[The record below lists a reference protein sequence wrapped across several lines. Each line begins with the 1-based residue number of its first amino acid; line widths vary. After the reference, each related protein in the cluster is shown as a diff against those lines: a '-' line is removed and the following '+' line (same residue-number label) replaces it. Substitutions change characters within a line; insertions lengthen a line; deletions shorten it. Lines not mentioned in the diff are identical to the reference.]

1 MVTLIV
7 VPPFPVPEGAEGEIQ
22 DELSITDQAS
32 VPPPRFVMVRVW
44 AGGLLPPCC
53 TVKDRLA
60 GVKPMVAPTGASAC
74 AGAVGDETSC
84 AKLDS
89 SADIPRIV
97 RSPAPPLPDGDGF
110 PIPAAASGI
119 VSVGSLFLAVDPE
132 GVADGGVMCTGVR
145 GEGAATVLG
154 GVEGS
159 LI

>member
-1 MVTLIV
+1 MTPMVTA
-7 VPPFPVPEGAEGEIQ
+7 PAPVPVPGECHSQGASWLMPQ
-22 DELSITDQAS
+22 RSALLP
-32 VPPPRFVMVRVW
+32 VLLMVKVW

-53 TVKDRLA
+53 AVKDRLV
-60 GVKPMVAPTGASAC
+60 GIKPMVAPTGASEG

-132 GVADGGVMCTGVR
+132 GVADGGVMCTDVR
-145 GEGAATVLG
+145 GEGAATLLG

>member
-1 MVTLIV
+1 MTPMVT
-7 VPPFPVPEGAEGEIQ
+7 VPAPVPVPGECHSQ
-22 DELSITDQAS
+22 VAS
-32 VPPPRFVMVRVW
+32 WLMPQRSALLPVLLMVKVW

-53 TVKDRLA
+53 AVKDRLV
-60 GVKPMVAPTGASAC
+60 GVMPMVAPTGASEG

-84 AKLDS
+84 AKLDI

-97 RSPAPPLPDGDGF
+97 RPPAPPLPDGDGF

-145 GEGAATVLG
+145 GEGAATLLG